1 MDCTDDTE
9 VLTQPHNYTI
19 QTVGNV
25 STDGLVVRSDGTIL
39 HKKRKTSSSSGRS
52 YISYITAIAIAY
64 CIASLLVSYSV
75 IT

>member
-9 VLTQPHNYTI
+9 VLMQPYNYTI

-25 STDGLVVRSDGTIL
+25 STDGLVVRSDGTVP

-52 YISYITAIAIAY
+52 Y
-64 CIASLLVSYSV
+64 
-75 IT
+75 

>member
-25 STDGLVVRSDGTIL
+25 STDGLVVRSDGTVP

-52 YISYITAIAIAY
+52 
-64 CIASLLVSYSV
+64 
-75 IT
+75 